1 MDALEKKIIYLK
13 GIQAGILQGTNPNVT
28 KYKLQIDYEVASLE
42 KEFQKIKQKTIIE
55 NNNKNNVTIPKY
67 NTIFQ
72 KKEEVQNIKIEESK
86 LLDNKEEEDKEES
99 NNEDILKIKFAE
111 VSKSINMLKDKIF
124 QNNNFIKILN
134 RNKTYQNSLKV
145 QNILK
150 ENNYIQFQ
158 IQQNQQIYD
167 LLNVKINN
175 PILYEKLYK
184 KENKEDIKPKSILK
198 NKSINE
204 NSIKKHIQ
212 INMDKNEIKEIPSIT
227 PKRNIILQKKI
238 TNTIENKK
246 EEFKK
251 MEFKKPEIKI
261 EENDEDLMKEFQNT
275 IGSLQKLLI

>member
-86 LLDNKEEEDKEES
+86 LLDNKEEENKEES